1 MASYSFLSLWA
12 VGYIYPVQSAVYPV
26 ALISYF
32 AGILLVTTFLL
43 LKMRF
48 RHVRSYCTPVADLQ
62 DPTSPNFFFFF
73 SKRKENPKLFSFLFP
88 K

>member
-73 SKRKENPKLFSFLFP
+73 FKKKRKSQIIFFP
-88 K
+88 LS